1 MDIFVARQPI
11 FDVQQQ
17 LFAYELLFRSGT
29 EAVFSGIDG
38 DEATSEVICRS
49 FFSMGMETL
58 TGGKQAFINFTDNLL
73 IKEIPMLLP
82 KEQVVVEILET
93 VRPSKTILEA
103 CKKIKAAGYILAL
116 DDFVFEPRFR
126 PLLELA
132 DIVKIDFLIT
142 KGAERQAVIDR
153 IGRKNIRFLAEKV
166 ETREDFEEAVKYGYS
181 YFQGYFFSKPV
192 IVKGK
197 EIPNNRIQQM
207 RVLQQV
213 NHPDVNFDSIE
224 ALVRQ
229 DVALTYQLLK
239 LINSSVFGL
248 KEQIRSV
255 KQALVLL
262 GKRELVKWISL
273 TMLRSL
279 SGHASDQLLLL
290 SMIRA
295 RFAELV
301 APKVKLEDKAPEL
314 FMMGMLSLI
323 DVFVER
329 PLPDILAELPISE
342 EVKGALLGQDNSFRI
357 VYELIQAYEQAQ
369 WEDVFLLTARLR
381 LPPAQ
386 SAAIYHQSVEWAEQV
401 FSGAK

>member
-132 DIVKIDFLIT
+132 DIVKIDFLI
-142 KGAERQAVIDR
+142 
-153 IGRKNIRFLAEKV
+153 
-166 ETREDFEEAVKYGYS
+166 
-181 YFQGYFFSKPV
+181 
-192 IVKGK
+192 
-197 EIPNNRIQQM
+197 
-207 RVLQQV
+207 
-213 NHPDVNFDSIE
+213 
-224 ALVRQ
+224 
-229 DVALTYQLLK
+229 
-239 LINSSVFGL
+239 
-248 KEQIRSV
+248 
-255 KQALVLL
+255 
-262 GKRELVKWISL
+262 
-273 TMLRSL
+273 
-279 SGHASDQLLLL
+279 
-290 SMIRA
+290 
-295 RFAELV
+295 
-301 APKVKLEDKAPEL
+301 
-314 FMMGMLSLI
+314 
-323 DVFVER
+323 
-329 PLPDILAELPISE
+329 IL
-342 EVKGALLGQDNSFRI
+342 
-357 VYELIQAYEQAQ
+357 
-369 WEDVFLLTARLR
+369 
-381 LPPAQ
+381 
-386 SAAIYHQSVEWAEQV
+386 
-401 FSGAK
+401 